1 LLKELQLVCWLIFMP
16 AAPGNATQFNTR
28 FLQTGFLTT
37 TLQAACLSI
46 PGNPPS
52 PLQFPH
58 RLPITPHRTTSFL
71 ILTLWSVYALQL

>member
-1 LLKELQLVCWLIFMP
+1 MLFH
-16 AAPGNATQFNTR
+16 TR

-52 PLQFPH
+52 PVTVPPQTADNSSQNNIIFDFNFVECLCASIMTCY
-58 RLPITPHRTTSFL
+58 RVSG
-71 ILTLWSVYALQL
+71 